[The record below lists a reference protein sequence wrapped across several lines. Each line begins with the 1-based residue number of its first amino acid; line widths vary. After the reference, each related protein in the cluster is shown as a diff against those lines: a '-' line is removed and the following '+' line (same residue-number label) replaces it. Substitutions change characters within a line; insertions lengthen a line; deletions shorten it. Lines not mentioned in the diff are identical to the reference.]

1 MNKSELADAIGDISS
16 EALLDIRDSAAES
29 SPFEKTK
36 AGSPM
41 PAFKRLASAAAAV
54 LLLLVVFTATAEAAG
69 LRVVAPAVRWI
80 GSSLRLDYAADL
92 DRHED
97 APEITASASEKPMV
111 SHIPSERIRFASEE
125 EFKARVGN
133 MIRLPGEELGLE
145 YVKAKGYID
154 EYGISVT
161 AEYML
166 DGNRIII
173 DSEHQ
178 SIPFGT
184 EYSSMRVDFHHVIRK
199 ETKEIEGI
207 RTELIY
213 TNTKNYL
220 LAVFENES
228 YMVLGNVETPVLETV
243 FASMM
248 GANA

>member
-1 MNKSELADAIGDISS
+1 MTSERLLEIIGTIDS
-16 EALLDIRDSAAES
+16 EELITR
-29 SPFEKTK
+29 PFAPKERRG
-36 AGSPM
+36 AHGAPRFLRR
-41 PAFKRLASAAAAV
+41 AASAAAAA
-54 LLLLVVFTATAEAAG
+54 LLLFVVFTATAEAAG
-69 LRVVAPAVRWI
+69 LRVVAPFVSWT
-80 GSSLRLDYAADL
+80 GSTLRLDYAADL

-97 APEITASASEKPMV
+97 APEITADPSNKPVV
-111 SHIPSERIRFASEE
+111 SSIPSERIRFTSEE

-145 YVKAKGYID
+145 YVKAKGFID

-199 ETKEIEGI
+199 ETKEIGGI
-207 RTELIY
+207 RSELVY

-228 YMVLGNVETPVLETV
+228 YMVLGNVEMPVLETV

-248 GANA
+248 GGAE